1 MPCCQER
8 SSQSVEIPWQ
18 GAIAAMALLSA
29 SHAAYCAN
37 STDTRP
43 NAVAEAGQRA
53 ASIAQ
58 HPDAAFFACLRQRWL
73 DFQCLHGQDDSELA
87 CTASLQPQFTYI
99 HTDDH
104 VHVPCACRN
113 ILQINIDFSSH

>member
-1 MPCCQER
+1 
-8 SSQSVEIPWQ
+8 
-18 GAIAAMALLSA
+18 MALLSA

-73 DFQCLHGQDDSELA
+73 DFQCLHGQYDSELA
-87 CTASLQPQFTYI
+87 RTASLQPQFTYI

-104 VHVPCACRN
+104 GMSHVVATIFSKSTSTFPLTDACHSGR
-113 ILQINIDFSSH
+113 S